1 MQDLRTMLG
10 GTDSSTFLGLDPC
23 DVAALDG
30 LVGAAQ
36 TGAPAVVVI
45 GAPCATPYVSVGPYC
60 AAAPEAI
67 RRASRTYSGLHGH
80 WNFDLGAP
88 AIPDGAVVLDGGDI
102 EWDAEDFAANR
113 ARITEACAR
122 ILAAGAVPV
131 VLGGDDSIPIPFI
144 QAYAGS
150 TAAGSNGA
158 LTIVQIDAHIDWRDE
173 VNGERMGLSS
183 TMRRSSEMAHV
194 GTMIQIG
201 QRGVG
206 SARQADVDAALAR
219 GVHFVS
225 GHDVHR
231 YGVDPIRELIPEGS
245 DVLVTIDVDGLDPTV
260 MPGVIGPEPGGLS
273 YYQAIDVIDMAAERG
288 RIAGFDVVEFVPER
302 DVNGLGAL
310 TAFRLTAHAI
320 GRILQS

>member
-1 MQDLRTMLG
+1 MQDLSTMLG
-10 GTDSSTFLGLDPC
+10 GADTSTYLGLEAC
-23 DVAALDG
+23 DLAHLAAAD
-30 LVGAAQ
+30 
-36 TGAPAVVVI
+36 VVVI

-67 RRASRTYSGLHGH
+67 RRASKAYSGLHQH
-80 WNFDLGAP
+80 WNFDLGSAALP
-88 AIPDGAVVLDGGDI
+88 AGALVFDGGDV

-131 VLGGDDSIPIPFI
+131 VLGGDDSIPIPVI
-144 QAYAGS
+144 QSYADRGER
-150 TAAGSNGA
+150 GPV
-158 LTIVQIDAHIDWRDE
+158 TIVQIDAHIDWRDE

-206 SARQADVDAALAR
+206 SARQTDVDAALAR

-225 GHDVHR
+225 GHDVYR
-231 YGVDPIRELIPEGS
+231 YGVAPVRELIPEGS
-245 DVLVTIDVDGLDPTV
+245 DVIVTIDVDGLDPTV
-260 MPGVIGPEPGGLS
+260 MPGVFGPEPGGLS
-273 YYQAIDVIDMAAERG
+273 YYSAIDIIDMAADRG
-288 RIAGFDVVEFVPER
+288 RIAGFDIVEFVPER

-310 TAFRLTAHAI
+310 TAFRLSAHAI
-320 GRILQS
+320 GRILQAR